1 MPWEETKRWEQGKDS
16 SDYYQKRLERGST
29 LQQRNEAR
37 MKVVKPWQM
46 PWEDTPQGKIKWLVN
61 QDMDNVRVET
71 IDAYMQ
77 ELAPGERS
85 GKHCHTAEEC
95 LYIVEGKGYDLHW
108 DVEAD
113 IGDVYTWRM
122 SESPS
127 KWEWEEGDCVY
138 IPPRTVHQHFNPDPA
153 KPCRFISA
161 TNRVYRAIGYDDL
174 TQIEEAP

>member
-1 MPWEETKRWEQGKDS
+1 MPWEEAKRWKQGKAT
-16 SDYYQKRLERGST
+16 SDFYQKRLDRAST
-29 LQQRNEAR
+29 LEQRNSAR
-37 MKVVKPWQM
+37 TKVVKPSEM

-71 IDAYMQ
+71 IDAYTQ
-77 ELAPGERS
+77 ELPPGGRS

-113 IGDVYTWRM
+113 IGEVYTWRM

-127 KWEWEEGDCVY
+127 NWEWEEGDCVY
-138 IPPRTVHQHFNPDPA
+138 IPPRTVHQHFNADPA

-161 TNRVYRAIGYDDL
+161 QNRVYRAVGYDDL